1 MTNQPEETV
10 GTQQLGTP
18 AHLTERS
25 YLQPAIQA
33 WKFYLN
39 EQGRSPYT
47 VKAFIADLNLLDS
60 FLPPD
65 KTIGEISLKD
75 LQNFTNWLENERDV
89 PCSPKSLARRITSV
103 KSFFRW
109 LQNGGVLL
117 VDPADKLI
125 QRSVT
130 SPLPTVMTHPE
141 LKTALNAADAFRD
154 ADQPDARPYTL
165 LKLLLETGIKK
176 GECRDINLNHLSV
189 EDPENAYVF
198 IRYTNP
204 RYRYKERK
212 IPLSKEWLD
221 SFNEYVSQYEPEERL
236 FPWTPRRLEYILEDI
251 TEAAGLEKRISFD
264 MCRWTSV
271 LTDLIEGVEPDKIR
285 QKLGVSKIQFREVR
299 RKLRKLALQQGYD
312 LGKDPDEEEDEED

>member
-1 MTNQPEETV
+1 MTNQSKEKK
-10 GTQQLGTP
+10 GTP
-18 AHLTERS
+18 AHLTEKTL
-25 YLQPAIQA
+25 LQPAIQA
-33 WKFYLN
+33 WKFYLKD
-39 EQGRSPYT
+39 QGRSPYT
-47 VKAFIADLNLLDS
+47 VKAFIADLNLLDT
-60 FLPPD
+60 FLPAD
-65 KTIGEISLKD
+65 KTIGEINLKD
-75 LQNFTNWLENERDV
+75 LQNFTDWLENDRGV
-89 PCSPKSLARRITSV
+89 PCSPKSLSRRVTSV

-109 LQNGGVLL
+109 LQNGGVIL
-117 VDPADKLI
+117 VDPADKLV

-130 SPLPTVMTHPE
+130 SPLPTVLTHPE
-141 LKTALNAADAFRD
+141 VKSALKTAESFRE
-154 ADQPDARPYTL
+154 AEEADARPYTL
-165 LKLLLETGIKK
+165 LKLLLETAIKK
-176 GECRDINLNHLSV
+176 GECRNIGLNHLSV

-212 IPLSKEWLD
+212 IPVSKDWID

-236 FPWTPRRLEYILEDI
+236 FPWTARRLEYILEDI
-251 TEAAGLEKRISFD
+251 TEAAGFDKRISFD

-312 LGKDPDEEEDEED
+312 LGDDSEED